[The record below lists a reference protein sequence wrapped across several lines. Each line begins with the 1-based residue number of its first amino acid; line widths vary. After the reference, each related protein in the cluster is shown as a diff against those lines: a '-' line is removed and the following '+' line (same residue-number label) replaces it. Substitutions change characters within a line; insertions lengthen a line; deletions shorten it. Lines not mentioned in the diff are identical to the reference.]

1 MTLVKPEI
9 KLSPAMEDYLETIF
23 KVQQHRKAVR
33 VKDIAKL
40 KGVSLPSVNSAL
52 ITLVRKKLV
61 IHDKYDYVELSE
73 LGEAIAQRIDQKH
86 KILRKFFVEFLGLDE
101 DTAEKDSCKM
111 EHGLSSETLNRL
123 VSFMDY
129 VQTGSCTQG
138 IINGQL
144 ECFQANFKK
153 QNRKKKKSAKIQ
165 SANR

>member
-9 KLSPAMEDYLETIF
+9 KLSPAMEDYLEAIF

-52 ITLVRKKLV
+52 TTLVRKKLV

-86 KILRKFFVEFLGLDE
+86 KILRKFFVKFLGLDE
-101 DTAEKDSCKM
+101 DTAEKDACKM

-129 VQTGSCTQG
+129 IQTGSCTQG
-138 IINGQL
+138 IINGRL

-153 QNRKKKKSAKIQ
+153 QNRKKKKSAKILP
-165 SANR
+165 ANR